1 MTSIARSLQ
10 PNLAGHI
17 PTISPSEWNN
27 ISTSYRSD
35 TKEQNKS
42 VATKSK
48 DTLQNITHD
57 DNSASLEVTKMMG
70 AKFKTMSSSPT
81 IPLNETS
88 SDLFPSSSSHLIGHV
103 TQCEAVSRNA
113 QVSFIK

>member
-17 PTISPSEWNN
+17 RTISPSEWNN
-27 ISTSYRSD
+27 ISVSYRSD
-35 TKEQNKS
+35 TKEQNRS
-42 VATKSK
+42 VTTKPN

-57 DNSASLEVTKMMG
+57 DNSASLEVTKMMET
-70 AKFKTMSSSPT
+70 KFKTMSSSPT

-88 SDLFPSSSSHLIGHV
+88 SDLFSSSSSHLMGRV

-113 QVSFIK
+113 QVSL